1 MNQARQNHKIC
12 RPLGLFTVISA
23 IALSLSF
30 AAGHVIASGLD
41 REVTKEDFKVER
53 VYSPYADRA
62 YADNIFFGDTHFH
75 TELSFDAGLVGTSL
89 NVHDGFRMARGETVI
104 SNTGQRVQL
113 IRPLDFLFI
122 TDHAELIGLA
132 PAIRESNPLLLSDP
146 WGAWVHER
154 FNSGPE
160 GRMEAFADIIQKAT
174 VEGINPFSSDE
185 LAQLIWQ
192 DFIKIADQ
200 YNQPGVFSAMTGYE
214 WSSTPKGDNLH
225 RVVLFRDGAEKT
237 SQTVPYSMFDS
248 DDPEGLWD
256 YLASYE
262 ARTGGGAIA
271 VPHNG
276 NTSNGLMFNDKDFNG
291 KRMTREYAEK
301 RIRWEPIIEVT
312 QIKGDGE
319 AHPLLSPQDEFAD
332 YENWDVSNLAGSA
345 PKEDWMLQY
354 EYGRSALKLG
364 LKLGG
369 KLGVNP
375 YKFGLTGATDTHTA
389 LATSREENYFGKY
402 QHTEPSPER
411 HNRDVIPANDP
422 ALRILTSQEVAS
434 GLTAVW
440 ARENTRVELFNAM
453 KRKEVYATTGT
464 RIRVRVFGGW
474 DFAPDEVFR
483 PDFVAQGYRR
493 GVPMGGDLR
502 NPPKGAAPTF
512 MIRSL
517 RDPDGANLD
526 RVQIIKGWLDD
537 KGELHERTY
546 DVAVSDGRE
555 IGEDGRAREPVGNTV
570 DIDKA
575 TFTNT
580 IGSTTLAAVWSDPE
594 FNPGESAFYY
604 VRVLE
609 IPTPRWT
616 TYDAAFYGIPLP
628 DTVPATIQDRAYT
641 SPIWYSPGQ

>member
-12 RPLGLFTVISA
+12 RSLGLFTVISA

-154 FNSGPE
+154 FNSGPD

-262 ARTGGGAIA
+262 A
-271 VPHNG
+271 
-276 NTSNGLMFNDKDFNG
+276 KD
-291 KRMTREYAEK
+291 
-301 RIRWEPIIEVT
+301 RWWR
-312 QIKGDGE
+312 
-319 AHPLLSPQDEFAD
+319 HR
-332 YENWDVSNLAGSA
+332 
-345 PKEDWMLQY
+345 
-354 EYGRSALKLG
+354 RSAQWQ
-364 LKLGG
+364 
-369 KLGVNP
+369 
-375 YKFGLTGATDTHTA
+375 
-389 LATSREENYFGKY
+389 Y
-402 QHTEPSPER
+402 QQWP
-411 HNRDVIPANDP
+411 DV
-422 ALRILTSQEVAS
+422 Q
-434 GLTAVW
+434 
-440 ARENTRVELFNAM
+440 
-453 KRKEVYATTGT
+453 
-464 RIRVRVFGGW
+464 
-474 DFAPDEVFR
+474 
-483 PDFVAQGYRR
+483 
-493 GVPMGGDLR
+493 
-502 NPPKGAAPTF
+502 
-512 MIRSL
+512 
-517 RDPDGANLD
+517 
-526 RVQIIKGWLDD
+526 
-537 KGELHERTY
+537 
-546 DVAVSDGRE
+546 
-555 IGEDGRAREPVGNTV
+555 
-570 DIDKA
+570 
-575 TFTNT
+575 
-580 IGSTTLAAVWSDPE
+580 
-594 FNPGESAFYY
+594 
-604 VRVLE
+604 
-609 IPTPRWT
+609 
-616 TYDAAFYGIPLP
+616 
-628 DTVPATIQDRAYT
+628 
-641 SPIWYSPGQ
+641 